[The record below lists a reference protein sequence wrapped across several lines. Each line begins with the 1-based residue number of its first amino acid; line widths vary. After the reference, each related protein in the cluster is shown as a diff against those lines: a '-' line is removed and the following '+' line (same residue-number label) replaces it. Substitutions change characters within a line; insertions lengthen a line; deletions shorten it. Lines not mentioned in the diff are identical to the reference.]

1 MRRRVVSLRASAHKP
16 NFRFGAEVADDGNRP
31 EADLHI
37 KKERVLVGNAVLSRL
52 SMMSF
57 MERGKDTAYQSVN
70 ALLLRAS
77 YDTGRGLVAF
87 SPVLTRFDCYVRQ
100 GAAPAYGGNRPKS
113 ACHVSAEHDSIA
125 AGTGLVENAWT

>member
-16 NFRFGAEVADDGNRP
+16 NFRFGAEAADDGNRP

-52 SMMSF
+52 SMVSF

-87 SPVLTRFDCYVRQ
+87 SPVLTRFD
-100 GAAPAYGGNRPKS
+100 
-113 ACHVSAEHDSIA
+113 
-125 AGTGLVENAWT
+125 

>member
-1 MRRRVVSLRASAHKP
+1 
-16 NFRFGAEVADDGNRP
+16 
-31 EADLHI
+31 
-37 KKERVLVGNAVLSRL
+37 VGNAVLSRL

-100 GAAPAYGGNRPKS
+100 EAAPANDGNRPKS

-125 AGTGLVENAWT
+125 AGAGLVENAWS